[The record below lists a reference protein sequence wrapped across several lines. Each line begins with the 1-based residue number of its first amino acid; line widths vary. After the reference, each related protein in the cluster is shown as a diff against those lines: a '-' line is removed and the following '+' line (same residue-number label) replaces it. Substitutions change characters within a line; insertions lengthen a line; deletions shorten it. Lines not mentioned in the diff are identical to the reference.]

1 MSFTPE
7 ELAEMARADAE
18 IERDFILTAEEAAE
32 SRELDRAA
40 KMAQK
45 DKKAK
50 AVAEYQRR
58 YREANKEAVAEY
70 KRRYYEANK
79 EAVAEYQRRYYEANK
94 EAVAEY
100 KRRYYEANKEA
111 VAEYKRRYYE
121 ANKEAVAE
129 RKRRYYEAN
138 KAKWRDYNAK
148 QKAKK
153 AAALLQQD
161 SGQPEDPATNAGQV

>member
-18 IERDFILTAEEAAE
+18 IEREFILTDEEAAE

-40 KMAQK
+40 LMARK
-45 DKKAK
+45 DKQAKAVAERQRRYYEANK
-50 AVAEYQRR
+50 EAVAEYQRR
-58 YREANKEAVAEY
+58 YREANKEAVAE
-70 KRRYYEANK
+70 
-79 EAVAEYQRRYYEANK
+79 
-94 EAVAEY
+94 
-100 KRRYYEANKEA
+100 
-111 VAEYKRRYYE
+111 
-121 ANKEAVAE
+121 

-138 KAKWRDYNAK
+138 RGKWKDYNAK

-153 AAALLQQD
+153 AAALMQQD

>member
-18 IERDFILTAEEAAE
+18 IEREFILTDEEAAE

-40 KMAQK
+40 KMERK

-50 AVAEYQRR
+50 AVAEYHRRYREANKEALAEYQRR
-58 YREANKEAVAEY
+58 YREANKEALAEY
-70 KRRYYEANK
+70 QRRYYEASK
-79 EAVAEYQRRYYEANK
+79 EALAEYQRRYYEANREK
-94 EAVAEY
+94 W
-100 KRRYYEANKEA
+100 KDYY
-111 VAEYKRRYYE
+111 
-121 ANKEAVAE
+121 
-129 RKRRYYEAN
+129 
-138 KAKWRDYNAK
+138 AK

-153 AAALLQQD
+153 AAALMQQD

>member
-18 IERDFILTAEEAAE
+18 IEREFILTDEEAAE

-40 KMAQK
+40 LMARK
-45 DKKAK
+45 DKQAKAVAERQRRYYEANK
-50 AVAEYQRR
+50 EAVAEYQRR

-70 KRRYYEANK
+70 KRRYREANK

-94 EAVAEY
+94 A
-100 KRRYYEANKEA
+100 KRRDYY
-111 VAEYKRRYYE
+111 
-121 ANKEAVAE
+121 
-129 RKRRYYEAN
+129 
-138 KAKWRDYNAK
+138 AK

>member
-18 IERDFILTAEEAAE
+18 IEREFILTAEEAAE
-32 SRELDRAA
+32 SRKLDRDAL
-40 KMAQK
+40 MARK
-45 DKKAK
+45 DKQAK

-58 YREANKEAVAEY
+58 YYEANKEAVAERN
-70 KRRYYEANK
+70 RRYYEANK
-79 EAVAEYQRRYYEANK
+79 EAVAEYQHRYYEANK

-111 VAEYKRRYYE
+111 VAEYH
-121 ANKEAVAE
+121 
-129 RKRRYYEAN
+129 RRYYEAN
-138 KAKWRDYNAK
+138 KAKWRDYNAR

-153 AAALLQQD
+153 AALLRQQED
-161 SGQPEDPATNAGQV
+161 GQPEGPATNTSQV

>member
-7 ELAEMARADAE
+7 ELAELARADAE
-18 IERDFILTAEEAAE
+18 IEREFILTAEEAAE

-40 KMAQK
+40 LMERK
-45 DKKAK
+45 DKQAK

-70 KRRYYEANK
+70 QRRYREANK

-94 EAVAEY
+94 
-100 KRRYYEANKEA
+100 
-111 VAEYKRRYYE
+111 
-121 ANKEAVAE
+121 
-129 RKRRYYEAN
+129 
-138 KAKWRDYNAK
+138 AKWRDYNAH

-153 AAALLQQD
+153 AALLRQQED
-161 SGQPEDPATNAGQV
+161 GQPEGPATNTSQV

>member
-18 IERDFILTAEEAAE
+18 IERDFILTDEESAE

-40 KMAQK
+40 KMARK

-50 AVAEYQRR
+50 ALAEYQRR
-58 YREANKEAVAEY
+58 YR
-70 KRRYYEANK
+70 EANK

-94 EAVAEY
+94 EAVAERQ
-100 KRRYYEANKEA
+100 RRYYEANKEA
-111 VAEYKRRYYE
+111 LAEYRRRYYE

-129 RKRRYYEAN
+129 RQRRYYEAN
-138 KAKWRDYNAK
+138 KAKWVGYNAR

-153 AAALLQQD
+153 AALLLQQE
-161 SGQPEDPATNAGQV
+161 SGKPEDPATNAGQV

>member
-18 IERDFILTAEEAAE
+18 IEREFILTAEEAAE
-32 SRELDRAA
+32 SRKLDRAA
-40 KMAQK
+40 LMARK
-45 DKKAK
+45 DNQAK

-58 YREANKEAVAEY
+58 YREANKEAL
-70 KRRYYEANK
+70 
-79 EAVAEYQRRYYEANK
+79 AEYQ
-94 EAVAEY
+94 
-100 KRRYYEANKEA
+100 
-111 VAEYKRRYYE
+111 RRYYE

-138 KAKWRDYNAK
+138 KAKWKDYNAR

-153 AAALLQQD
+153 AALLRQQED
-161 SGQPEDPATNAGQV
+161 GQPEGPATNTSQV

>member
-18 IERDFILTAEEAAE
+18 IEREFILTAEEAAE
-32 SRELDRAA
+32 SRKLDRAA
-40 KMAQK
+40 KMARK

-50 AVAEYQRR
+50 ALAERQRRYYEANKEAVAERNRRYYEANKEALAERQRR
-58 YREANKEAVAEY
+58 YREANKEAVAE
-70 KRRYYEANK
+70 RN
-79 EAVAEYQRRYYEANK
+79 
-94 EAVAEY
+94 
-100 KRRYYEANKEA
+100 
-111 VAEYKRRYYE
+111 
-121 ANKEAVAE
+121 
-129 RKRRYYEAN
+129 RRYYEAN
-138 KAKWRDYNAK
+138 KAKWRDYNAR

>member
-18 IERDFILTAEEAAE
+18 IEREFILTAEEAAE

-40 KMAQK
+40 KMERK

-50 AVAEYQRR
+50 ALAEY
-58 YREANKEAVAEY
+58 N
-70 KRRYYEANK
+70 
-79 EAVAEYQRRYYEANK
+79 
-94 EAVAEY
+94 
-100 KRRYYEANKEA
+100 
-111 VAEYKRRYYE
+111 RRYYE

-129 RKRRYYEAN
+129 RNRRYYEAN

-153 AAALLQQD
+153 AAALMQQD
-161 SGQPEDPATNAGQV
+161 SGQPEDPATNESQV

>member
-18 IERDFILTAEEAAE
+18 IEREFILSAEEAAE

-40 KMAQK
+40 LMARK
-45 DKKAK
+45 DKQAK
-50 AVAEYQRR
+50 
-58 YREANKEAVAEY
+58 
-70 KRRYYEANK
+70 
-79 EAVAEYQRRYYEANK
+79 AVAEYQRRYYEANK

-100 KRRYYEANKEA
+100 NRRY
-111 VAEYKRRYYE
+111 RE

-129 RKRRYYEAN
+129 RQRRYYEAN
-138 KAKWRDYNAK
+138 KAKWVGYNAR

-153 AAALLQQD
+153 AALLLQQE
-161 SGQPEDPATNAGQV
+161 SGKPEDPATNAGQV

>member
-18 IERDFILTAEEAAE
+18 IEREFILTDEEAAE

-40 KMAQK
+40 LMARK
-45 DKKAK
+45 DKQAK
-50 AVAEYQRR
+50 AVAEYQRRYREANKEAVAERNRR

-94 EAVAEY
+94 A
-100 KRRYYEANKEA
+100 KRRDYY
-111 VAEYKRRYYE
+111 
-121 ANKEAVAE
+121 
-129 RKRRYYEAN
+129 
-138 KAKWRDYNAK
+138 AK

>member
-18 IERDFILTAEEAAE
+18 IEREFILTDEEAAE

-40 KMAQK
+40 LMARK
-45 DKKAK
+45 DKQAKALAERQRRYYEANK
-50 AVAEYQRR
+50 EAVAERQRRYYEANKGAVAEYQRR
-58 YREANKEAVAEY
+58 YREANKEAL
-70 KRRYYEANK
+70 
-79 EAVAEYQRRYYEANK
+79 
-94 EAVAEY
+94 
-100 KRRYYEANKEA
+100 
-111 VAEYKRRYYE
+111 
-121 ANKEAVAE
+121 AE
-129 RKRRYYEAN
+129 RNHRYYEAN

-153 AAALLQQD
+153 AAALMQQD